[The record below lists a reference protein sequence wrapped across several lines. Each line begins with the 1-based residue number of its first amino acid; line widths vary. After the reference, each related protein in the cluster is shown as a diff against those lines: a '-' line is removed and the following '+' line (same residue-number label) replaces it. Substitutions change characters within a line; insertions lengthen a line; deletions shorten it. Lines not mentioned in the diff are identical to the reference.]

1 MHVNLIQFFL
11 EEIQNSENFPFNIK
25 ADRKMGRVCKSDAIS
40 PISRRLVTPAALGH
54 LRKFAFVTFARLSR
68 GNEKSGK

>member
-1 MHVNLIQFFL
+1 
-11 EEIQNSENFPFNIK
+11 
-25 ADRKMGRVCKSDAIS
+25 MGRVCKSDAIS

-54 LRKFAFVTFARLSR
+54 LRKFAFVTFARLSL